1 MKQLIP
7 HFVQEQFEQQRLHGS
22 IPAYVMF
29 VDLSGFTALT
39 ETLMK
44 IGPSGAEE
52 LSRILKEVFEPLV
65 HSVYARGGFIPYYAG
80 DAFTAIF
87 QETDEM
93 EVDTFFQAAL
103 SVQHFFQ
110 KRAFKFG
117 RFTIGVKIGLSCG
130 NVEWGIVGQKHRA
143 YYFRGMPI
151 DGSAFS
157 QDFAKNKPF
166 TIVLD
171 NALQQ
176 RITDEVEVHP
186 TDNPNYFYIAPEAA
200 PRPFQDVLFE
210 LPQLHQEVVELFLP
224 QSIID
229 YNQVGEFR
237 TVISVF
243 VAFEGVDNHALLNK
257 FATVVLEQIQNFSGY
272 FKEIDFGDKG
282 GMLTC
287 FFGAPVSFENN
298 TDRALEF
305 IYSLN
310 QELYEL
316 RAQFGFQFKAGATMG
331 TAFTGLIGGIER
343 TQYAAVGNRVNL
355 AARLMAKAEWE
366 EVLTDNEISKNRH
379 FNFSDRGE
387 GQYKGIQG
395 SVPTYHFLG
404 RSEFTAPVYQGE
416 MVGRENELYQMID
429 FVAPIFDGRPV
440 GVAVVYGEAGIG
452 KSRFSHE
459 LRKALTHDQ
468 RVQWHTCPADQIL
481 RKPFNPFVYFLK
493 NYFDQSTDHSASRNM
508 QRFEARFQQLLDKL
522 ASLQNFNN
530 TALELRDELLRTK
543 SVLGALVG
551 LTYHDSLWEQL
562 DARGRYQNSIQAI
575 IDLFVAESIVRPLAI
590 ELEDAH
596 WLDEN
601 SQELLHE
608 LLKSMRRHPIFLFIT
623 SRFGDDGNRPVLFT
637 AQQIDSL
644 QIPVL
649 ETDLN
654 LLHPEA
660 VKTFAENK
668 LQGAISK
675 PFWEML
681 LRTTNSNPFFLEQLL
696 EYFSEQ
702 MMLERTESV
711 WNIKD
716 GTIQLS
722 NSINVILTARIDR
735 LSSLVKETVKAAAV
749 IGREFEIPIL
759 TEVMAAQEEFIRQN
773 HGQGGN
779 LLAEQIDVAEK
790 VQIWRSMNE
799 LRYIFRHSLL
809 REAAYSMQ
817 LHTRLQQLHRLIAE
831 SMERIYSDK
840 IEERYVDLAFHF
852 ELAEVPD
859 KTIEYLRKA
868 GDYARR
874 NFQNQQAL
882 EFYEKLLA
890 MLGSQQDTNK
900 QVRTLL
906 KKGRILEL
914 IGKWEDCKDTYTKA
928 LALAKQNRDVL
939 LIGRSLNSMGRVL
952 MLKGDYY
959 DAMQFLQKGIQLF
972 ESIEDKYGIAEVH
985 ANLGHLYFRQ
995 GKYAEAKKYFQS
1007 SISTGQEVKGYVID
1021 AQTVANLGLTFMNQG
1036 NYEEGIRQQQEH
1048 LAYCQQH
1055 NDKQGMATMQ
1065 TYIGIVYL
1073 EKGAYDEALESF
1085 QKGYELAN
1093 ELGNKQLTAIAIGN
1107 LGLVY
1112 ERKGNYTKAM
1122 EHYVKDLELCE
1133 ELGDKQGTS
1142 ITLGMIGQ
1150 LLNIEGEFHQAIE
1163 YMQKALMMCEEL
1175 GYQKG
1180 IGRSVNTLG
1189 DIFYNLKQYERSL
1202 HFYNRAIEVSRD
1214 IGARL
1219 VLGFSLVEKG
1229 TVLLETGDWEQLRL
1243 ADEEAAI
1250 IANALGNP
1258 DLVFEADLLRA
1269 KSLIAQHQADQA
1281 TELLQKLLRRRLN
1294 ADQEAPVYFELYR
1307 ANPQNLEYAQKAKML
1322 YEHLYQATPRFLYK
1336 TRIDQIVLQ

>member
-1 MKQLIP
+1 
-7 HFVQEQFEQQRLHGS
+7 
-22 IPAYVMF
+22 
-29 VDLSGFTALT
+29 
-39 ETLMK
+39 MK

-65 HSVYARGGFIPYYAG
+65 HSVYARGGFIPYFAG

-87 QETDEM
+87 QDTDHM
-93 EVDTFFQAAL
+93 EVDAFIQAAL
-103 SVQHFFQ
+103 SVQHFFE

-117 RFTIGVKIGLSCG
+117 KFSIGIKIGLSCG
-130 NVEWGIVGQKHRA
+130 NVEWGIVGQQHRA
-143 YYFRGMPI
+143 YYFRGNPI
-151 DGSAFS
+151 DGSAYG

-166 TIVLD
+166 TIALD
-171 NALQQ
+171 EALQQ
-176 RITDEVEVHP
+176 RITTEVVVHP
-186 TDNPNYFYIAPEAA
+186 SDDPKYFFIDPGVA
-200 PRPFQDVLFE
+200 PRAFEEPPME
-210 LPQLHQEVVELFLP
+210 LPELHQDVVELFLP

-257 FATVVLEQIQNFSGY
+257 FASVVLEQIQNFSGY

-282 GMLTC
+282 GLLTC

-305 IYSLN
+305 IYTLN

-316 RAQFGFQFKAGATMG
+316 RAQFGFQFKAGASMG
-331 TAFTGLIGGIER
+331 TAFTGLIGGVER
-343 TQYAAVGNRVNL
+343 AQYAAVGNRVNL
-355 AARLMAKAEWE
+355 AARLMAKADWE
-366 EVLTDNEISKNRH
+366 EVLTDGEISKNRH
-379 FNFSDRGE
+379 FNFSSRGE
-387 GQYKGIQG
+387 VEYKGIQG
-395 SVPTYHFLG
+395 SVPTYNFLG
-404 RSEFTAPVYQGE
+404 RSEFTATVYQGE
-416 MVGRENELYQMID
+416 MVGRDTEMNQMID
-429 FVAPIFDGRPV
+429 FAKPMFDGRPV
-440 GVAVVYGEAGIG
+440 GVAIVYGEAGIG

-459 LRKALTHDQ
+459 LRKALTYDQ
-468 RVQWHTCPADQIL
+468 KVQWHTCPADQIL

-493 NYFDQSTDHSASRNM
+493 NYFDQSADNSASRNL
-508 QRFEARFQQLLDKL
+508 QRFEARFQQLFDKL
-522 ASLQNFNN
+522 ESLQGSNANIQG
-530 TALELRDELLRTK
+530 LRDELLRTK
-543 SVLGALVG
+543 SVLGAQVG
-551 LTYHDSLWEQL
+551 ITYHDSLWEQL

-575 IDLFVAESIVRPLAI
+575 IDLFKAESIIRPLAI

-601 SQELLHE
+601 SQELLFE
-608 LLKSMRRHPIFLFIT
+608 LLKNMRRHPILLFIT
-623 SRFGDDGNRPVLFT
+623 SRFGDDGNRPTLFS
-637 AQQIDSL
+637 AQQIEGL
-644 QIPVL
+644 QIPIL

-654 LLHPEA
+654 LLHSEA
-660 VKTFAENK
+660 VKEFSENK
-668 LQGAISK
+668 LQGKITA
-675 PFWEML
+675 PFLEML

-702 MMLERTESV
+702 QMLKYENGF

-716 GTIQLS
+716 GNIQLS
-722 NSINVILTARIDR
+722 SSINVILTARIDR

-759 TEVMAAQEEFIRQN
+759 TEIMSAQEEFIKQN
-773 HGQGGN
+773 HGQGGT

-790 VQIWRSMNE
+790 VQIWRAMNE

-809 REAAYSMQ
+809 REAAYGMQ
-817 LHTRLQQLHRLIAE
+817 LHTRLQQLHRLIGE
-831 SMERIYSDK
+831 SMERIYADK

-852 ELAEVPD
+852 EKADAPE

-890 MLGSQQDTNK
+890 RLGSQQDTNK

-914 IGKWEDCKDTYTKA
+914 IGKWEDCKNTYTQA
-928 LALAKQNRDVL
+928 LTVAKQNRDVL
-939 LIGRSLNSMGRVL
+939 LIGRSLNSVGRVL
-952 MLKGDYY
+952 MLKGDYFE
-959 DAMQFLQKGIQLF
+959 AMQFLQKGIQLF
-972 ESIEDKYGIAEVH
+972 ESIEDQYGIAEVH

-995 GKYAEAKKYFQS
+995 GKYVEAKKYFQS
-1007 SISTGQEVKGYVID
+1007 SISTGQSVRGYVID

-1065 TYIGIVYL
+1065 TYIGIVFL
-1073 EKGAYDEALESF
+1073 EKGDYDEALESF

-1112 ERKGNYTKAM
+1112 ERKGNYTQAM
-1122 EHYVKDLELCE
+1122 QHYVDDLELCK

-1163 YMQKALMMCEEL
+1163 YMQKALMICEEL

-1189 DIFYNLKQYERSL
+1189 DIFYNLKQYDRSI
-1202 HFYNRAIEVSRD
+1202 HFYNRAIEVSRS
-1214 IGARL
+1214 IGAKL

-1229 TVLLETGDWEQLRL
+1229 TVLLETSDWEALRL
-1243 ADEEAAI
+1243 ADEEAAV
-1250 IANALGNP
+1250 IAKELGNP
-1258 DLVFEADLLRA
+1258 DLVFEAELLRA
-1269 KSLIAQHQADQA
+1269 KSQIAQQQEAEA
-1281 TELLQKLLRRRLN
+1281 TQLLKKLLKRRLN

-1307 ANPQNLEYAQKAKML
+1307 ANPENLEYAHKAKTL
-1322 YEHLYQATPRFLYK
+1322 YEQLYKSTPRFSYK
-1336 TRIDQIVLQ
+1336 TRMDQITLQ